1 MSVDPVSCQEA
12 AMAEKAQTTKPSD
25 KRVQKR
31 EPTKPVAQ
39 EPVALTQQA
48 DLETLQRAVANPRV
62 ARPSD
67 ILALQRTAGNQAV
80 TRLIQTKLAVGPAGD
95 RYEQEADRVAEQV
108 MTMPAPTSRK
118 PSVQRAAEEEE
129 EVQTKP
135 LAASITPLAQRQ
147 SLEEEEVQTQP
158 LQRQAEEEEIQTKP
172 LLQRQAEEEEEVQ
185 TKPLAAS
192 IMPLAQRQEVPE
204 EEEVQTKPLV
214 QRQEMPEEEVQTQR
228 LQRQA
233 EEEEEE
239 VQTKPL
245 VQRQEATE
253 EEEVQTRP
261 LVQRQGEGGFEAG
274 SDIEQRLAASRGGGS
289 PLPSE
294 VRAYMEPRFEAD
306 FGSVRV
312 HTGDEASQLNRALSA
327 QAFTHGQDIYL
338 GEGKYAPGSDAGKRL
353 LAHELTHVV
362 QQTGRV
368 QPRIQRWSI
377 GGWFSKKGHEAITED
392 SIDQWNKEAVR
403 NRRPDLQ
410 ISDKDK
416 KQLVKG
422 ARWNDLLG
430 HWGVVTMGLA
440 LFGSKRSLT
449 HESHE
454 GKLQF
459 LHGMAAR
466 ETESVWK
473 TRHKIMTWAKFCYLI
488 GTNRMGD
495 VNTKTLGQVQ
505 MTPPRTDFVGGGT
518 TIPELFDRWKDKTIS
533 WLFSDSDKTDAGK
546 IRMRAIGSML
556 HMLQDTFCVSHT
568 QRAAEKRAGEE
579 TRRIRSFNVYT
590 EQSASIFKGLFSKW
604 QNRHG
609 IADKLKDKQVT
620 KTAGATEAADVGA
633 VVLKHVM
640 QGADWDTVVEPYL
653 LKVFALEAKTLRIE
667 ELGTQAP
674 EQPKVTAS
682 GRLFRKKWLS
692 DRFKS
697 ASSPHWYSRRP
708 LDFKMLVQ
716 QLEGY
721 EQLLKED
728 LNTMTQH
735 QTTEHKRAQLEL
747 EKTMVQGIISS
758 ATKLKE
764 KHAGSTDKAMQQT
777 RLPAIDEL
785 LNELQKDMNEIESD
799 LASMRRTGEQH

>member
-1 MSVDPVSCQEA
+1 M
-12 AMAEKAQTTKPSD
+12 SD
-25 KRVQKR
+25 KASTMKQNKESAQKR
-31 EPTKPVAQ
+31 EVAKPVAQ

-48 DLETLQRAVANPRV
+48 DLGTLQRAVANPRV

-67 ILALQRTAGNQAV
+67 ILALQRTVGNQAV
-80 TRLIQTKLAVGPAGD
+80 TRLIQTKLTVGPAGD

-108 MTMPAPTSRK
+108 MTMPAPTNRK
-118 PSVQRAAEEEE
+118 PTVQRAAEEEE

-135 LAASITPLAQRQ
+135 LAASITPL
-147 SLEEEEVQTQP
+147 V
-158 LQRQAEEEEIQTKP
+158 
-172 LLQRQAEEEEEVQ
+172 
-185 TKPLAAS
+185 
-192 IMPLAQRQEVPE
+192 QRQEVPE
-204 EEEVQTKPLV
+204 EEEVQTKPLAQRQEAPEEEEV
-214 QRQEMPEEEVQTQR
+214 QAKPLVQRQEVPEEEEVQTKPLAQRQEMPEEEEVQTQR

-233 EEEEEE
+233 EEEEEVQTKPLAQRQEAPEEEE

-245 VQRQEATE
+245 VQRH
-253 EEEVQTRP
+253 
-261 LVQRQGEGGFEAG
+261 GEGGFEAG

-294 VRAYMEPRFEAD
+294 VRTYMEPRFEAD
-306 FGSVRV
+306 FGGVRV

-338 GEGKYAPGSDAGKRL
+338 GESKYAPGSDAGKRL

-403 NRRPDLQ
+403 NRRPELQ

-416 KQLVKG
+416 KQMVKG

-488 GTNRMGD
+488 GANRMGD
-495 VNTKTLGQVQ
+495 VNTKTLGEVQ
-505 MTPPRTDFVGGGT
+505 MTPPRTDFEGGGT

-533 WLFSDSDKTDAGK
+533 WLFSDSDKTDAAK

-568 QRAAEKRAGEE
+568 QRAAEKRTGEE

-653 LKVFALEAKTLRIE
+653 KKVFALEAETVRT
-667 ELGTQAP
+667 ELGVPAP
-674 EQPKVTAS
+674 QPKVTAS

-728 LNTMTQH
+728 LKTMTQH

-747 EKTMVQGIISS
+747 EKAMVQGTISS

-777 RLPAIDEL
+777 RLPAINEL

-799 LASMRRTGEQH
+799 LASIGRTEEQH